1 MIYSVVLVVFS
12 VIWSALSDEIP
23 TIKPNITENEASVL
37 VAVAWYISIL
47 PAVAIILTATC
58 GLILLA
64 VVIGCCFMSLKWCY
78 ENKRM
83 KETAI
88 LEEKVTDTVYFPGVT
103 LTGRAPLSDTSVE
116 MEQNETNVDD
126 DNYQHDCE
134 SAIH

>member
-37 VAVAWYISIL
+37 VAVAWYISIV

-64 VVIGCCFMSLKWCY
+64 IVIGCCFISLKWCY
-78 ENKRM
+78 EN
-83 KETAI
+83 
-88 LEEKVTDTVYFPGVT
+88 
-103 LTGRAPLSDTSVE
+103 
-116 MEQNETNVDD
+116 
-126 DNYQHDCE
+126 
-134 SAIH
+134 